1 MREHYY
7 NISFM
12 DEGGRCRSAVIT
24 TAHKR
29 VTAKDVAGAYM
40 ALNLSE
46 NAIVMAVS
54 YQGYMTAEEY
64 STGVSPPRRF
74 PLVGATCCLL
84 PFMVLG
90 LVVWLT
96 RCDRNPPEQKEL
108 YHESIR
114 SA

>member
-29 VTAKDVAGAYM
+29 VTARDVAGAYM

-54 YQGYMTAEEY
+54 YLGYMTAEEY
-64 STGVSPPRRF
+64 STGVSPPRGWWA
-74 PLVGATCCLL
+74 LSAACCRLWCWGWWSGS
-84 PFMVLG
+84 PVEK
-90 LVVWLT
+90 T
-96 RCDRNPPEQKEL
+96 ER
-108 YHESIR
+108 
-114 SA
+114 

>member
-24 TAHKR
+24 TAYKR
-29 VTAKDVAGAYM
+29 VTARDVAGAYM

-54 YQGYMTAEEY
+54 YLGYMTAEEY

-74 PLVGATCCLL
+74 RLVGVVCCLL
-84 PFMVLG
+84 PFVVLG

-96 RCDRNPPEQKEL
+96 
-108 YHESIR
+108 H
-114 SA
+114 